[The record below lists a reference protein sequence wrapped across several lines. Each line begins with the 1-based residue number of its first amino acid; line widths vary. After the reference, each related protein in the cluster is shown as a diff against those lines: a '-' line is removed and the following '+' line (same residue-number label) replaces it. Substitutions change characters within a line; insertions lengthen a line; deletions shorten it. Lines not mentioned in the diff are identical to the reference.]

1 MNHRSIAAAALL
13 SLGATQALAQEAG
26 PTLSYKANEGTSI
39 QSADQNYKI
48 TLGGR
53 LQAQY
58 EYLSADL
65 GSAGGATKDT
75 SSFRVRRAYLTAK
88 GNLISKALTFNIT
101 GDWKDPS
108 LVDGWLSYKVMD
120 ELQITG
126 GQFVVP
132 FARQEIN
139 SSAGLQLVERSPVV
153 IYYRPS
159 YDDGAKVSGKI
170 AGGLLAYDL
179 GAFNGLGANTRRKT
193 PNTAYAARA
202 VVNPLGELPYGE
214 GDIDG
219 NSKPLVALG
228 GSYFMNRVAFTS
240 SGTPAAAAYEAN
252 AADYLAGFA
261 KPMLLAGSADVVDI
275 GMLGVDLAGKWAGL
289 YVQAEY
295 FMGTATAK
303 NLTNAAAG
311 AFGAAGAKRKL
322 ESSGYYAQ
330 AGYMVLPQK
339 LEVVARYGAYDPN
352 TNSVAKHDQ
361 KTEIAGGLN
370 YYLAKHGF
378 KIQLEVASLGS
389 EAPKAGSP
397 TDFEKRNDLR
407 TRLQAQVLY

>member
-1 MNHRSIAAAALL
+1 MNHRSFAAAVLL

-26 PTLSYKANEGTSI
+26 PTLSYKANDGITVL
-39 QSADQNYKI
+39 SADQNYKI

-75 SSFRVRRAYLTAK
+75 SSFRVRRAYLGVK
-88 GNLISKALTFNIT
+88 GNLVSKELTFNVT

-108 LVDGWLSYKVMD
+108 LVDGWMNYKVMN
-120 ELQITG
+120 ELQVMG
-126 GQFVVP
+126 GQHVVP

-153 IYYRPS
+153 IHYRPS
-159 YDDGAKVSGKI
+159 YDVGAKVWGKV
-170 AGGLLAYDL
+170 AGGLLNYDL
-179 GAFNGLGANTRRKT
+179 GAYNGLGANRRRST
-193 PNTAYAARA
+193 PNIAFAARA

-228 GSYFMNRVAFTS
+228 GSYFMNRVAF
-240 SGTPAAAAYEAN
+240 SGATAAYETN
-252 AADYLAGFA
+252 SADYLSGFG
-261 KPMLLAGSADVVDI
+261 KPMLLNGSADVVDFGLI
-275 GMLGVDLAGKWAGL
+275 GADLAAKWMGL
-289 YVQAEY
+289 YLQGEY

-303 NLTNAAAG
+303 HLTNAAAG

-322 ESSGYYAQ
+322 ESSGFYAQ

-339 LEVVARYGAYDPN
+339 LEVVARYGSYDPN
-352 TNSVAKHDQ
+352 TSSAAKHDE

-370 YYLAKHGF
+370 YYFAKHGF

-389 EAPKAGSP
+389 EAPKAGST

-407 TRLQAQVLY
+407 TRLQTQVLF

>member
-1 MNHRSIAAAALL
+1 VNHRSIAGAALL
-13 SLGATQALAQEAG
+13 SLGLSLGGAEAVAQEAG
-26 PTLSYKANEGTSI
+26 PSLGYKANEGISV

-48 TLGGR
+48 TLNGR

-75 SSFRVRRAYLTAK
+75 SSFRVRRAYLTVK
-88 GNLISKALTFNIT
+88 GNLVSKDLTFNIT

-108 LVDGWLSYKVMD
+108 LVDGWLNYKVMS
-120 ELQITG
+120 ELQVMG
-126 GQFVVP
+126 GQQVVP

-153 IYYRPS
+153 IHYRPS
-159 YDDGAKVSGKI
+159 YDVGAKVWGKV
-170 AGGLLAYDL
+170 AGGLFAYDL
-179 GAFNGLGANTRRKT
+179 GAFNGLGANRRRST
-193 PNTAYAARA
+193 PNTALAARA

-214 GDIDG
+214 GDLDG
-219 NSKPLVALG
+219 KSPLLVALG
-228 GSYFMNRVAFTS
+228 GSYFMNRVAF
-240 SGTPAAAAYEAN
+240 SGATAAYETN
-252 AADYLAGFA
+252 SSDYLSGFG
-261 KPMLLAGSADVVDI
+261 KPMLLNGSADVVDFGLI
-275 GMLGVDLAGKWAGL
+275 GADLAAKWMGL
-289 YVQAEY
+289 YLQGEY

-303 NLTNAAAG
+303 NLVNATAG
-311 AFGAAGAKRKL
+311 AFGGAGAKRKL

-339 LEVVARYGAYDPN
+339 LEVVARYGSYDPN
-352 TNSVAKHDQ
+352 TNSAAKHDA

-370 YYLAKHGF
+370 YFFAKHGF

-389 EAPKAGSP
+389 EALKAGST
-397 TDFEKRNDLR
+397 TDYEKRNDLR